1 MFSIYISFTKLGSIA
16 EREHLKWMNARDIP
30 NNPYSR
36 EALQRRLSQKSPT
49 KIIDINLA
57 LAAKTIED
65 ASLKPEIEAGKPLQI
80 ILGAGEP
87 DHLRFVLYQPKRNRL

>member
-1 MFSIYISFTKLGSIA
+1 
-16 EREHLKWMNARDIP
+16 MNAQDIP

-57 LAAKTIED
+57 LAAKTID
-65 ASLKPEIEAGKPLQI
+65 DVSLKPENKPEVENGKPLQI

-87 DHLRFVLYQPKRNRL
+87 DHLRLVL